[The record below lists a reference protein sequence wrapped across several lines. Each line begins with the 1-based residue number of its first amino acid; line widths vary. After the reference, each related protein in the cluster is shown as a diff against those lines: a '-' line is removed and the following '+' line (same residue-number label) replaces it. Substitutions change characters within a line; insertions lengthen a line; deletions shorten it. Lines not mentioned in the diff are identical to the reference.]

1 MGIPLVV
8 NEPDLVH
15 PVADDALFGRAA
27 PEGRVAS
34 EAVGGELQMGVH
46 QLSGTDHQV
55 RGDDG
60 EHQQGR
66 QIDQDDGDD
75 GLSVHFHCQK
85 RKMLRMWATPRT
97 PNTRVIGKCTARH
110 CFIRSTATAS
120 QKISFS
126 TASPVRPRSA

>member
-1 MGIPLVV
+1 MGELTDRAEGLHALVV
-8 NEPDLVH
+8 AVAGDAVLLDQLLVKRDVLLLTADGHPLGGQEPDLVH
-15 PVADDALFGRAA
+15 PVADDTLLGRAA

-55 RGDDG
+55 RGDEG

-75 GLSVHFHCQK
+75 GFSVHFHCQK
-85 RKMLRMWATPRT
+85 RKMLRM
-97 PNTRVIGKCTARH
+97 
-110 CFIRSTATAS
+110 
-120 QKISFS
+120 
-126 TASPVRPRSA
+126 